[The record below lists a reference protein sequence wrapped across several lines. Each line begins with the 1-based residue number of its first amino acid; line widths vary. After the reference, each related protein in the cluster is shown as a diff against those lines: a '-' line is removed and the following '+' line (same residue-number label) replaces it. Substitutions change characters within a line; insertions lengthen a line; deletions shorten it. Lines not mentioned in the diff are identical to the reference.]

1 MCLLSVVRAPPTQLS
16 IIAKIPNERV
26 SSFKFQTD
34 NEAHFFCSNA
44 GTLHKLL
51 VTQTAGVSYCW
62 QPFPHFE
69 M

>member
-34 NEAHFFCSNA
+34 NEAHFFVPTQA
-44 GTLHKLL
+44 HLHKLL
-51 VTQTAGVSYCW
+51 ATQNGLC
-62 QPFPHFE
+62 
-69 M
+69 